1 MSHRANNVLRATLPE
16 LVEGNVARYQL
27 PMTTA
32 QLNRPS
38 IALDQRPTHGNHSWW
53 QEVWRRFARQK
64 GPLVAGYLFIGLL
77 LLALLAPV
85 IAPYDPTEQFR
96 KEGLS
101 ALGEPLAPSGQFW
114 LGTDGLGRDLFSRL
128 IYGARVSLGI
138 GLTASAIAVSIGLV
152 VGGVAGFVGGKVD
165 FFLMRLID
173 LIMSMPTFF
182 IILLLVVMLK
192 PGVWVVITVISL
204 FSWTAPARV
213 FRSQILTVKQRDFVL
228 AAYCLGARRRRIFVR
243 HLLPH
248 VLPLVVVYL
257 ALNVPTTIFAEA
269 SLSFLGLGVPQPTP
283 SWGSMIQDGFAY
295 YRAAPWIALLPG
307 IAIALAVVSINLLG
321 TGLREAMDPMRKQ

>member
-1 MSHRANNVLRATLPE
+1 
-16 LVEGNVARYQL
+16 
-27 PMTTA
+27 MTTISVGTSQVA
-32 QLNRPS
+32 TDKVSARPAKS
-38 IALDQRPTHGNHSWW
+38 WGWDVWQRF
-53 QEVWRRFARQK
+53 VRQK
-64 GPLVAGYLFIGLL
+64 APLGAGVVFGVLL

-85 IAPYDPTEQFR
+85 IAPHDPVQQFR

-101 ALGEPLAPSGQFW
+101 ALGEPLAPNTQFW

-128 IYGARVSLGI
+128 LYGARVSLGI
-138 GLTASAIAVSIGLV
+138 GLAASAIAVLIGLL
-152 VGGVAGFVGGKVD
+152 VGGIAGFVGGKID
-165 FFLMRLID
+165 FFLMRLVD

-213 FRSQILTVKQRDFVL
+213 FRSQILAVKHLDFVL
-228 AAYCLGARRRRIFVR
+228 AAHCLGAPQHRIFLR
-243 HLLPH
+243 HVLPH
-248 VLPLVVVYL
+248 VLPLVIVYL
-257 ALNVPTTIFAEA
+257 ALTVPNTIFAEA

-295 YRAAPWIALLPG
+295 YRAAPWIALFPG
-307 IAIALAVVSINLLG
+307 TIIALTVVSINLLG
-321 TGLREAMDPMRKQ
+321 TGLREAMDPMRKK

>member
-1 MSHRANNVLRATLPE
+1 
-16 LVEGNVARYQL
+16 
-27 PMTTA
+27 MTTA
-32 QLNRPS
+32 QLNTPS
-38 IALDQRPTHGNHSWW
+38 LELDQRATHVSFSWW
-53 QEVWRRFARQK
+53 QTVWRRFVQQRTPFTA
-64 GPLVAGYLFIGLL
+64 GVIFLTLV

-85 IAPYDPTEQFR
+85 IAPYDPVEQFR

-101 ALGEPLAPSGQFW
+101 PLGEPLAPNARFW

-138 GLTASAIAVSIGLV
+138 GLAASTIAVSIGLL

-173 LIMSMPTFF
+173 LIMSMPAFF
-182 IILLLVVMLK
+182 IILLLVVMLE

-228 AAYCLGARRRRIFVR
+228 AAHCLGVHRRRIFIR

-257 ALNVPTTIFAEA
+257 ALNVPNTIFAEA

-295 YRAAPWIALLPG
+295 YRAAPWIAFFPG
-307 IAIALAVVSINLLG
+307 VTIALAVVSINLLG

>member
-1 MSHRANNVLRATLPE
+1 
-16 LVEGNVARYQL
+16 
-27 PMTTA
+27 MTTA
-32 QLNRPS
+32 QLNRSS
-38 IALDQRPTHGNHSWW
+38 IELDQRPTHGNQSWW

-64 GPLVAGYLFIGLL
+64 GPLVAGYLFLGLL
-77 LLALLAPV
+77 LLALLAPE
-85 IAPYDPTEQFR
+85 IAPYNPVEQFR

-101 ALGEPLAPSGQFW
+101 PLGEPLAPNGQFW
-114 LGTDGLGRDLFSRL
+114 LGTDGLGRDLLSRL
-128 IYGARVSLGI
+128 LYGARVSLGI
-138 GLTASAIAVSIGLV
+138 GLTASAIAVGIGLL

-228 AAYCLGARRRRIFVR
+228 AAHCLGARRRRIFIR

-257 ALNVPTTIFAEA
+257 ALNVPGTIFAEA

-295 YRAAPWIALLPG
+295 YRAAPWIALFPG
-307 IAIALAVVSINLLG
+307 ITIALAVVSINLLG
-321 TGLREAMDPMRKQ
+321 TGLREAMDPLQKR

>member
-1 MSHRANNVLRATLPE
+1 
-16 LVEGNVARYQL
+16 
-27 PMTTA
+27 MTTA
-32 QLNRPS
+32 QLNTPS
-38 IALDQRPTHGNHSWW
+38 LEFEQRTTYASRSWW
-53 QEVWRRFARQK
+53 REVWRRFARQK
-64 GPLVAGYLFIGLL
+64 APLAAGVIFLALL

-85 IAPYDPTEQFR
+85 LAPHNPVEQFR

-101 ALGEPLAPSGQFW
+101 PLGEPLAPNAHFW

-138 GLTASAIAVSIGLV
+138 GLAASAIAVGIGLL
-152 VGGVAGFVGGKVD
+152 VGGIAGFVGGKVD

-182 IILLLVVMLK
+182 IILLLVVMLE

-228 AAYCLGARRRRIFVR
+228 AAHCLGVHRRRIFIR

-257 ALNVPTTIFAEA
+257 ALNVPNTIFAEA

-295 YRAAPWIALLPG
+295 YRAAPWIAFFPG
-307 IAIALAVVSINLLG
+307 VAIALAVVSINLLG

>member
-1 MSHRANNVLRATLPE
+1 
-16 LVEGNVARYQL
+16 
-27 PMTTA
+27 MTTA

-53 QEVWRRFARQK
+53 GEVWRRFARQK

-101 ALGEPLAPSGQFW
+101 ALGEPLAPNGQFW
-114 LGTDGLGRDLFSRL
+114 LGTDGLGRDLLSRL
-128 IYGARVSLGI
+128 LYGARVSLGI
-138 GLTASAIAVSIGLV
+138 GLTASAIAVCIGLV

-173 LIMSMPTFF
+173 LIMSMPAFF

-228 AAYCLGARRRRIFVR
+228 AAHCLGARHRRIFIR

-295 YRAAPWIALLPG
+295 YRAAPWIALFPG
-307 IAIALAVVSINLLG
+307 ITIALAVVSINLLG
-321 TGLREAMDPMRKQ
+321 TGLREAMDPLRKQ

>member
-1 MSHRANNVLRATLPE
+1 
-16 LVEGNVARYQL
+16 
-27 PMTTA
+27 MTTA
-32 QLNRPS
+32 QLETGRLQVEGRTTP
-38 IALDQRPTHGNHSWW
+38 AGHSWW

-64 GPLVAGYLFIGLL
+64 APLAAAIIFLLLL

-85 IAPYDPTEQFR
+85 IVPYDPVEQFR

-101 ALGEPLAPSGQFW
+101 PLGEPLAPNANFW

-128 IYGARVSLGI
+128 LYGARVSLGI
-138 GLTASAIAVSIGLV
+138 GLTASAIAVLVGLL

-165 FFLMRLID
+165 FALMRLID

-182 IILLLVVMLK
+182 IILLLVVMLE

-213 FRSQILTVKQRDFVL
+213 FRSQILAVKYRDFVL
-228 AAYCLGARRRRIFVR
+228 AAHCLGVRRRRIFVR

-248 VLPLVVVYL
+248 VLPLVIVYL
-257 ALNVPTTIFAEA
+257 ALNVPNTIFAEA

-295 YRAAPWIALLPG
+295 YRAAPWIALFPG

-321 TGLREAMDPMRKQ
+321 TGLREAIDPIRKK